1 MYYFREKKLEIKM
14 TTIVR
19 NDDIPQNIN
28 TLERLIVHTL
38 SALKA
43 TIGSTT
49 FNLDGTNEGGR
60 TPYITINKGTAT
72 GDGVMYFQ
80 AFVYIPLN
88 PQIENDGLNQRP
100 WMYANEISN
109 NAYPAGYRLT

>member
-1 MYYFREKKLEIKM
+1 M

-28 TLERLIVHTL
+28 TLERLTVHVV

-43 TIGSTT
+43 TIGGST

-60 TPYITINKGTAT
+60 TPYVSINRGEAS
-72 GDGVMYFQ
+72 GDGELYFQ
-80 AFVYIPLN
+80 AFIYIPLDA
-88 PQIENDGLNQRP
+88 QINNNGLNQRP
-100 WMYANEISN
+100 WMYAKEISN

>member
-1 MYYFREKKLEIKM
+1 M

-28 TLERLIVHTL
+28 TLERLTVHVI

-49 FNLDGTNEGGR
+49 FNLDGTN
-60 TPYITINKGTAT
+60 GT
-72 GDGVMYFQ
+72 
-80 AFVYIPLN
+80 
-88 PQIENDGLNQRP
+88 
-100 WMYANEISN
+100 
-109 NAYPAGYRLT
+109 